1 MITTE
6 AIPQEN
12 KHLAGE
18 DKCHSECL
26 LFLLG
31 VILIYAWRLKIPNSG
46 KDHVHW
52 KTIKGKQL
60 DIILF
65 LMVAKLGFS

>member
-1 MITTE
+1 MMTTE
-6 AIPQEN
+6 AVPQEN

-31 VILIYAWRLKIPNSG
+31 VILIWTWRLKIPNCEE
-46 KDHVHW
+46 DNEHW
-52 KTIKGKQL
+52 KT
-60 DIILF
+60 
-65 LMVAKLGFS
+65 V